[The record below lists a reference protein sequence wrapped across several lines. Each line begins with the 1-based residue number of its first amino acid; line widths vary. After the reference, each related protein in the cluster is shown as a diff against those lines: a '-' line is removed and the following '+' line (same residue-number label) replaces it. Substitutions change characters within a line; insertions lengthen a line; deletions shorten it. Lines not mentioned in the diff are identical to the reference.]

1 MTQDLN
7 CPEMLRASEAIDN
20 GDYLAAFELLLPLVA
35 DGNPKAELNLAT
47 FYHLGLGVAPNG
59 EKAVDL
65 YLRVGAMNIQE
76 EHISS
81 LAYHNL
87 STLYVCGCPPI
98 PRDVSKAG
106 KYAQLA
112 KDMGFE
118 M

>member
-1 MTQDLN
+1 MTLDFN

-20 GDYLAAFELLLPLVA
+20 GDYLAAFELLVPLVRE
-35 DGNPKAELNLAT
+35 GNPKAELNLAT
-47 FYHLGLGVAPNG
+47 FYHLGLGVPPNG

-87 STLYVCGCPPI
+87 SSLYVCGCPPI
-98 PRDVSKAG
+98 PRDLDKAG